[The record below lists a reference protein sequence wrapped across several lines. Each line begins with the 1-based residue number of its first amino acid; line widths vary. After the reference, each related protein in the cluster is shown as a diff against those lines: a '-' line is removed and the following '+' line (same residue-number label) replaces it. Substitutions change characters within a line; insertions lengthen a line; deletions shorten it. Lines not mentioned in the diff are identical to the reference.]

1 MNKNE
6 LKERLTRFRDANGF
20 KGKGQLSVALHIT
33 RTAKEQGLPL
43 NAENLRTGKSGQVQG
58 LSKSAVQAVLSDY
71 GIVRVLA
78 EEGGR
83 TSRGSLGNM
92 EEYVAFLNQLQNDG
106 LADLE
111 AIERWWVARVNE
123 FFRSKPF
130 LLRYDP
136 SKSLRS
142 IVSDLLG
149 QALER
154 QKENP
159 GVTYAG
165 TMLQHLV
172 GAKLSLM
179 LPPEKCPKHHGAAV
193 ADAPTARAGDFIIG
207 DVAIHVTTAPTEALM
222 RKCKA
227 NLDAGLRPIIVTTN
241 ASRAGAESLAVIQK
255 ISERVDIIEAEQFIA
270 TNMMEWG
277 EFAAEPQLHEVIRL
291 IEEYNRIIDIVETD
305 LSLKI
310 TSC

>member
-1 MNKNE
+1 MNKKKLE
-6 LKERLTRFRDANGF
+6 DRLTEFRDANGF

-33 RTAKEQGLPL
+33 RVAKGQGLPL
-43 NAENLRTGKSGQVQG
+43 NADSLRTGKSGQVQG
-58 LSKSAVQAVLSDY
+58 LSKSSVQAILSDY

-92 EEYVAFLNQLQNDG
+92 EDYVAFLNQLQKDG

-111 AIERWWVARVNE
+111 AIEHWWAARVNE
-123 FFRSKPF
+123 FFSSKPF
-130 LLRYDP
+130 VLHFDP

-142 IVSDLLG
+142 IVGDLLE

-165 TMLQHLV
+165 AMLQHLV
-172 GAKLSLM
+172 GAKLSLI
-179 LPPEKCPKHHGAAV
+179 LPPEKCPKHHGATV
-193 ADAPTARAGDFIIG
+193 ADAPTARAGDFIID

-227 NLDAGLRPIIVTTN
+227 NLEAGLRPIIVTT
-241 ASRAGAESLAVIQK
+241 ATSRAGAESLAGIQK
-255 ISERVDIIEAEQFIA
+255 IADRLDIIEAEQFIA
-270 TNMMEWG
+270 TNVMEWG
-277 EFAAEPQLHEVIRL
+277 KFAAEPQRHEVVRL
-291 IEEYNRIIDIVETD
+291 IEAYNQIVEKVETD

-310 TSC
+310 KPC